1 VVRTWGNFIK
11 ELGRSVNDSNLVRKH
26 YKNRKEFARSMDTAL
41 AETLGLTH
49 VELDRIAQDSHWDF
63 NADMEEEGSPL
74 AKWLTQ
80 RVLKANLMEQSERA
94 KVITSMAIAR
104 GHLLNVARTFNGN
117 SPLQKVFS
125 MIPGVSESGETS
137 ARAMMREIGVADA
150 DHAAFA
156 AFVASLQGMNDADYE
171 AAVMGNSR
179 EAAMYRQALQRTST
193 GLAISTDASMKTEGS
208 DSIWGKMLMQLMN
221 YSYAYS
227 QLVKDRMYDS
237 ALGAFKRS
245 TPAEQITALD
255 RVRYLMPLVAG
266 GSMTVI
272 ASMATKMLVASI
284 FPSDS
289 GDEWME
295 KDPEIQVLDAASYAG
310 MFGKK
315 FEYLSR
321 ILVRKQLP
329 MGPIPEAAGKALVAA
344 GTALEKGG
352 DSDRANYNALKSVQR
367 TGLNPVVVGGASAVN
382 PVLGAGANY
391 LMRDRDFSDAIL
403 EGLTGVEKPK
413 K

>member
-1 VVRTWGNFIK
+1 M
-11 ELGRSVNDSNLVRKH
+11 L
-26 YKNRKEFARSMDTAL
+26 
-41 AETLGLTH
+41 
-49 VELDRIAQDSHWDF
+49 
-63 NADMEEEGSPL
+63 
-74 AKWLTQ
+74 
-80 RVLKANLMEQSERA
+80 
-94 KVITSMAIAR
+94 
-104 GHLLNVARTFNGN
+104 
-117 SPLQKVFS
+117 
-125 MIPGVSESGETS
+125 
-137 ARAMMREIGVADA
+137 REAGVADA
-150 DHAAFA
+150 DHAGFV
-156 AFVASLQGMNDADYE
+156 AFVTSLEKLDDAAYE

-245 TPAEQITALD
+245 TPTEQINAMD
-255 RVRYLMPLVAG
+255 RVKYLMPLVAG
-266 GSMTVI
+266 GAMTVA
-272 ASMATKMLVASI
+272 ASMATKMLVSSL

-295 KDPEIQVLDAASYAG
+295 KDPTIQVLDAASYAG

-321 ILVRKQLP
+321 IVVREQVP
-329 MGPIPEAAGKALVAA
+329 MGPIPEAAGKAAIAA
-344 GTALEKGG
+344 TAAIKKGG
-352 DSDRANYNALKSVQR
+352 ESDRANYNALKAVQR
-367 TGLNPVVVGGASAVN
+367 TGVNPVVVGGASAFS
-382 PVLGAGANY
+382 PVAGAVANY
-391 LMRDRDFSDAIL
+391 GLRRRDVSDEIL
-403 EGLTGVEKPK
+403 EGLTGTQKPK